1 MRPLVIGLGCVA
13 AVAIGAIALSAAD
26 HEPSTLTAPEPE
38 PEGASALAEQPVP
51 QRRATTLRPNPAHPE
66 LDRSAMQDD
75 GCLTKLEQTEPRPC
89 VYGYT
94 ESKTTVVLFG
104 DSLAMQYFPA
114 LEPLADAHG
123 WRLVGLTKA
132 GCPPIATPLHNHR
145 LEREYRECEVW
156 REATLR
162 RIERRERPEL
172 VLVSGRMSTP
182 AMRDGKRLPPRVS
195 RPVLERGY
203 VEVLE
208 RLRATGAEVA
218 AIKDLPRSPH
228 NIPDCVLESRDQLGE
243 CAFARTAGNFE
254 TFDRAAAGRVEG
266 VRLIDLTDVV
276 CPGDLCRAV
285 IGNAVVFRD
294 YDHLTPTFARTLAPI
309 IERRLGLK

>member
-1 MRPLVIGLGCVA
+1 MLGAGLIGAAMVA
-13 AVAIGAIALSAAD
+13 AMALSAGQA
-26 HEPSTLTAPEPE
+26 PQSPTAE
-38 PEGASALAEQPVP
+38 
-51 QRRATTLRPNPAHPE
+51 LRPNPAHPE
-66 LDRSAMQDD
+66 RDRSAMQDD
-75 GCLTKLEQTEPRPC
+75 GCLTKLEQTESRPC
-89 VYGYT
+89 VYGDPDSPT
-94 ESKTTVVLFG
+94 AVVLFG

-114 LEPLADAHG
+114 IEALAKEHD

-132 GCPPIATPLHNHR
+132 GCPPIAAPVHNHR

-182 AMRDGKRLPPRVS
+182 AMRAGRRLPPRVG

-218 AIKDLPRSPH
+218 VIKDLPRSPH
-228 NIPDCVLESRDQLGE
+228 NIPDCVVRSSVEE
-243 CAFARTAGNFE
+243 CSFARTATRVE
-254 TFDRAAAGRVEG
+254 TFDRAAAAAVAG
-266 VRLIDLTDVV
+266 VRLIDMTGVV
-276 CPGDLCRAV
+276 CPDDLCRAV
-285 IGNAVVFRD
+285 IGNAIVFRD
-294 YDHLTPTFARTLAPI
+294 YDHLTPTFARMLAPI
-309 IERRLGLK
+309 FERRLGEVG